1 MPIHPIWRRSSSILI
16 LVIVCAAGMVYYHLG
31 IFVPRAM
38 EVRASQG
45 LGNGY
50 SFGADFYPIWFTSQQ
65 ILIHHSDP
73 YSPDMTRR
81 IQFGLFGRPL
91 NSGNTAAHQDY
102 RAFAYPALVDVLFWP
117 VALLP
122 FSAVRVGLA
131 VILLAV
137 TALSIVFWLRSFHLH
152 ATPRMLVCLTLLTL
166 SSYAVLEGLFAEQ
179 LGLLVGFVFA
189 ASFAALARQRL
200 VLSGSLLA
208 LTLIKPQMMALVAAY
223 LFLWSFHQ
231 WRVRRRFVASFLFT
245 ASLLG
250 GSAQM
255 VCPHWI
261 PEWLQAV
268 FGYRHYSTPPL
279 ACYLAGEQI
288 GSRICPLLIATLLLS
303 SIAFAWRMRQVS
315 AGSTEFALTSSL
327 LLAVTSITLLPGHA
341 VYDHIVLLPG
351 ILLIAFSWR
360 GFAKSSLAFRVLL
373 GVTVLALF
381 WQWLLAPAVIVIKP
395 ILSERLFV
403 SAVLDLPIRTA
414 ASLPFGVLAL
424 LGMMMRKG
432 MDHSQSLRMGNNS
445 KY

>member
-1 MPIHPIWRRSSSILI
+1 MPIHPIWRRSSSVLI
-16 LVIVCAAGMVYYHLG
+16 LVIVCAAGMLYYHLG

-38 EVRASQG
+38 EVRASEG
-45 LGNGY
+45 FGSGY

-91 NSGNTAAHQDY
+91 NAGNTATSQDY
-102 RAFAYPALVDVLFWP
+102 RAFAYPAFVDVLFWP

-131 VILLAV
+131 VILLAA
-137 TALSIVFWLRSFHLH
+137 TALSILFWLWSFHLN
-152 ATPRMLVCLTLLTL
+152 ANPRMLVCLTLLTL

-179 LGLLVGFVFA
+179 LGLLVGFVLA
-189 ASFAALARQRL
+189 ASFAALVRQRL

-223 LFLWSFHQ
+223 LLFWSFHQ

-245 ASLLG
+245 ASLLFA
-250 GSAQM
+250 SALL

-261 PEWLQAV
+261 SEWVHVV
-268 FGYRHYSTPPL
+268 FGYRSYSTPPL
-279 ACYLAGEQI
+279 ACYLAGNQI
-288 GSRICPLLIATLLLS
+288 SSRICPLLIAALLLI
-303 SIAFAWRMRQVS
+303 SIAFAWRMRQASVR
-315 AGSTEFALTSSL
+315 STEFAVTSTL

-351 ILLIAFSWR
+351 VLLIAFSWR
-360 GFAKSSLAFRVLL
+360 GFAESSLVFRVLL
-373 GVTVLALF
+373 RVSALALF
-381 WQWLLAPAVIVIKP
+381 WQWLLAPAVIVMKP

-424 LGMMMRKG
+424 LGVMMRKG
-432 MDHSQSLRMGNNS
+432 MDR
-445 KY
+445 